1 MSRLLTG
8 MLILAITGASLSV
21 PIRETSAADE
31 IGGGAASRSEFNG
44 DGYADLAVGS
54 MYGYGEAVSV
64 IYGSASGLSA
74 IGNQVWSQ
82 DSPGVLGVSAADEG
96 FGTALA
102 TGDFDGDGFGDLAVG
117 VPRDGENAAYGGVI
131 NVLYGSAAG
140 LTAAGNQ
147 LWHQNSPDIA
157 GTAEVGDQFGSALAA
172 ANFGDSAHD
181 DLLVGTPQETVGH
194 AEEAGAVQILYG
206 SPDGLSATGNRM
218 WTQHSPG
225 IASRAETKDYFGL
238 SVAAG
243 DVDGD
248 GYSDAAVGTPL
259 ESLGSQTEAGVV
271 HVLYGSA
278 SGLTSSGSQLW
289 SQDSPG
295 VPGTAEFSD
304 SFGTALAFADFDGD
318 DHDDLA
324 VGVPF
329 ESVGRR
335 HGGAVNI
342 IYGSASGLNAAG
354 SQFWSQN
361 SPGII
366 GSVEEYDSFGQSL
379 AAADLGNG
387 ASADL
392 VVGSPDEEVG
402 RGGGGAINV
411 LYGSPRGLS
420 SARNQFWSSASPG
433 IKGTPADSGAFGA
446 GLAVGAFHGHASAE
460 LALGAPGEAETEGV
474 GALHVITGSATG
486 LTADGDRLLTPN
498 SLNADVGPYFA
509 ATLAAAP

>member
-8 MLILAITGASLSV
+8 LLILAITGASLTV
-21 PIRETSAADE
+21 PTRVTSAADE
-31 IGGGAASRSEFNG
+31 IGSGAASRSDFNR

-64 IYGSASGLSA
+64 IYGSASGLGAS
-74 IGNQVWSQ
+74 GNQVWSQ
-82 DSPGVLGVSAADEG
+82 GSPGILGVGVVDEG

-102 TGDFDGDGFGDLAVG
+102 AGDYDGDGFGDLAVG
-117 VPRDGENAAYGGVI
+117 VPGDRENGAYAGAV

-147 LWHQNSPDIA
+147 LWHQNSPGVA
-157 GTAEVGDQFGSALAA
+157 GTAEIGDKFGSSLAVA
-172 ANFGDSAHD
+172 DFGDSAHD
-181 DLLVGTPQETVGH
+181 DLLVGAPKESVGR

-206 SPDGLSATGNRM
+206 SPGGLSATGNRM

-225 IASRAETKDYFGL
+225 IASRAETMDYFGL

-248 GYSDAAVGTPL
+248 GYSDAAVGTPA

-278 SGLTSSGSQLW
+278 AGLTSLGSQLW
-289 SQDSPG
+289 SQNSPG
-295 VPGTAEFSD
+295 VPGTVEFSD
-304 SFGTALAFADFDGD
+304 SFGTALAFADFDAD

-329 ESVGRR
+329 ESIGRR
-335 HGGAVNI
+335 HGGAVNV

-354 SQFWSQN
+354 SQVWSQN
-361 SPGII
+361 SSGIR
-366 GSVEEYDSFGQSL
+366 GSVQEYDSFGQSL

-387 ASADL
+387 SSADL
-392 VVGSPDEEVG
+392 VVGGP
-402 RGGGGAINV
+402 
-411 LYGSPRGLS
+411 
-420 SARNQFWSSASPG
+420 ARR
-433 IKGTPADSGAFGA
+433 SG
-446 GLAVGAFHGHASAE
+446 VE
-460 LALGAPGEAETEGV
+460 
-474 GALHVITGSATG
+474 
-486 LTADGDRLLTPN
+486 
-498 SLNADVGPYFA
+498 
-509 ATLAAAP
+509 AAARSMCCTGRHAGCPRRGTSSGVRRAPASRARPLAPANSV